1 MYIHE
6 AVELAMKSG
15 KHIALETLPG
25 IKILPTNGIDCCV
38 VKEADGSR
46 PCRGWEPQADDLM
59 SDKWKIVD

>member
-6 AVELAMKSG
+6 AVELAVKSG

-25 IKILPTNGIDCCV
+25 IKIFPTNGIDCCV

-46 PCRGWEPQADDLM
+46 PAGAGNPKRTIL
-59 SDKWKIVD
+59 